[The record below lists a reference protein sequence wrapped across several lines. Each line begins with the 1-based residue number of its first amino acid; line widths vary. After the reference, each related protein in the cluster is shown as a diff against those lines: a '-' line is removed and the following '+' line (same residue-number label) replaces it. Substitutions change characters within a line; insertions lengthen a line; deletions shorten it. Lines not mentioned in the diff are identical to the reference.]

1 VKALISRNIPNII
14 TMLRIAAVPL
24 TVWLIMQDLLL
35 YAFWVFVM
43 AGISDAL
50 DGFIAKRFDMETE
63 LGKYLDPLADKAL
76 LVSIYISLG
85 LEGYVASWFVILVVF
100 RDIAIVVGAVLLETL
115 TRSLTMQPLMVSK
128 VNTVMQIILAAA
140 VMANAGYDLTL
151 NGSLDILMIL
161 TAVTTVVSG
170 FAYAGTCIRR
180 GSQLEEKNERRQ

>member
-1 VKALISRNIPNII
+1 
-14 TMLRIAAVPL
+14 MLRIAAVPL

>member
-1 VKALISRNIPNII
+1 MKALISRNIPNII